1 MENYCEKY
9 VPVKIQSMIME
20 NVSFFVNKDIMNKLK
35 SKENKLYTEITDMLL
50 TDDGKGSIFNNIVEI
65 NEELT

>member
-9 VPVKIQSMIME
+9 IPVKIQSMIME

-35 SKENKLYTEITDMLL
+35 GKENKLYTDLTEMLL
-50 TDDGKGSIFNNIVEI
+50 
-65 NEELT
+65 